1 VRIIIYTGKGG
12 VGKTSIAAA
21 TALRCAMLGYR
32 TIILSTD
39 AAHSLADSLDVPL
52 GPEPIKVRENLWAQ
66 EVNALHEMERNWGT
80 IRDFLIEILAWQ
92 GHNDITTEEMAVI
105 PGTEELF
112 SLIQIKR
119 HHDSGQYDV
128 IIVDAAPT
136 GETLRLLSLPDVIR
150 WWVEKLFPTVRG
162 VMKLA
167 RPVLSR
173 VTSMPIATDNVFASA
188 QDIIDRLN
196 AVREIITNPA
206 VSSARVV
213 VNLEKMVIKEAQRSL
228 TYLNLFGYNVDAV
241 MINRVLTPEVLAVSP
256 ARAYVAEMQDKYRQQ
271 VDDCFSPLPFF
282 NAPQFEREVVGEE
295 MLTRLAQHLFG
306 DAGNPAEFFH
316 KGQAQQISKRGDSY
330 ILTLQLPF
338 TTEEEVKLM
347 QTGDDLI
354 IELGW
359 HRRNIVL
366 PAALARYNA
375 VDAVMVGNTLEV
387 EFQPPAGASPSTMPF
402 AFSQNGN
409 GAGKGKA
416 ALKK

>member
-1 VRIIIYTGKGG
+1 MRIIIYTGKGG
-12 VGKTSIAAA
+12 VGKTSVSAA
-21 TALRCAMLGYR
+21 TAFRCAKLGYR

-52 GPEPIKVRENLWAQ
+52 GPEPVKVRENLWAQ

-119 HHDSGQYDV
+119 HHDSGLYDV

-150 WWVEKLFPTVRG
+150 WWVEKLFPTLRG
-162 VMKLA
+162 LMKVA
-167 RPVLSR
+167 RPVLNK
-173 VTSMPIATDNVFASA
+173 VTSMPIANDNVFGSL

-196 AVREIITNPA
+196 VVREIVTNPKI
-206 VSSARVV
+206 SSARIVL
-213 VNLEKMVIKEAQRSL
+213 NLEKMVIKEAQRSL

-241 MINRVLTPEVLAVSP
+241 MINRVLTEETLKSSP
-256 ARAYVAEMQDKYRQQ
+256 ARAYVAASQDKYRQQ
-271 VDDCFSPLPFF
+271 VQESFTPLPFF
-282 NAPQFEREVVGEE
+282 ESPQFEREVVGEE
-295 MLTRLAQHLFG
+295 MLYRVAEHLFG
-306 DAGNPAEFFH
+306 KDGDPTEFFH
-316 KGQAQQISKRGDSY
+316 EGQAQQISKRGDSY
-330 ILTLQLPF
+330 ILTLALPF
-338 TTEEEVKLM
+338 TSEDDVKLM

-354 IELGW
+354 IEVGW

-366 PAALARYNA
+366 PTSLARYTA
-375 VDAVMVGNTLEV
+375 SDAVMVGKSLEV
-387 EFQPPAGASPSTMPF
+387 EFRPPSAAANPSAGIGNAKAGA
-402 AFSQNGN
+402 
-409 GAGKGKA
+409 
-416 ALKK
+416 KK